1 MQKKN
6 QLKRIL
12 LLQESQKYKYASLF
26 LCFFFIF
33 YPQSQRILDQIFPRK
48 KLQKKK
54 LKNKTS
60 ENESENENG
69 NENVNENLLSYIL
82 RGESGETGEGAGV
95 VSLVL
100 QLCHATGL

>member
-1 MQKKN
+1 M
-6 QLKRIL
+6 LH
-12 LLQESQKYKYASLF
+12 YF
-26 LCFFFIF
+26 FVFFFIF
-33 YPQSQRILDQIFPRK
+33 YPQSQRLLDQIFPRK
-48 KLQKKK
+48 KLQRKK

-69 NENVNENLLSYIL
+69 NENENENLLSYIL